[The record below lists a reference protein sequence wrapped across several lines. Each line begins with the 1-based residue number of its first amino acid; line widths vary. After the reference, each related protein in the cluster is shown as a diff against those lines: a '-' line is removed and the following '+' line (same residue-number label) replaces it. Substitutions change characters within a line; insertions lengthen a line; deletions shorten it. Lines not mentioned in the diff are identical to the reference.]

1 LIEYIPVKMTAWTDA
16 VSAEF
21 KNGRKTNPKF
31 SLKMAMMKA
40 KKSYKKMSSSSG
52 KTSKKRGGSGSHAT
66 MSPADVNNSDHK
78 IIIDPDSRMQRGG
91 KSKKSRKSRKSRK

>member
-1 LIEYIPVKMTAWTDA
+1 MTAWTDA

-40 KKSYKKMSSSSG
+40 KKSYRKMSRSSG
-52 KTSKKRGGSGSHAT
+52 KTSKIRGGGLADTAASYGTASPNSHQSLGTIAIPG
-66 MSPADVNNSDHK
+66 PAGLAKV
-78 IIIDPDSRMQRGG
+78 GG
-91 KSKKSRKSRKSRK
+91 KKSRKSRKSSKKSKKN

>member
-1 LIEYIPVKMTAWTDA
+1 MTAWTDA

-40 KKSYKKMSSSSG
+40 KKSYRKMSRSSG
-52 KTSKKRGGSGSHAT
+52 KTSKIRGGGSLVDTAA
-66 MSPADVNNSDHK
+66 PYPSDN
-78 IIIDPDSRMQRGG
+78 IISISNTIQKGG
-91 KSKKSRKSRKSRK
+91 KKSKKSRKSRKGSKKSDMGDM